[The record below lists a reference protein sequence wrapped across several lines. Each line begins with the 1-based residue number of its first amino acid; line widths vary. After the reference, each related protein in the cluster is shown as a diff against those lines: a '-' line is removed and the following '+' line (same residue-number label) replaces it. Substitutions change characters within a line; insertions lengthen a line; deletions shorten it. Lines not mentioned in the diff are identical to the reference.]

1 MKPKVLIA
9 LKIRLCHGYY
19 KGDHQMLEFNMT
31 KLDNVLNF
39 FLQVLGFWILQWTAE
54 HSKPSRNIQD
64 TQLWYSF
71 GPTGNF

>member
-1 MKPKVLIA
+1 
-9 LKIRLCHGYY
+9 
-19 KGDHQMLEFNMT
+19 MLEFNMT

-54 HSKPSRNIQD
+54 HSKPSRNIAD

>member
-1 MKPKVLIA
+1 
-9 LKIRLCHGYY
+9 
-19 KGDHQMLEFNMT
+19 MLEFNMT

-39 FLQVLGFWILQWTAE
+39 FLQVLGFWILQWTAG
-54 HSKPSRNIQD
+54 HSKPSRNIPD